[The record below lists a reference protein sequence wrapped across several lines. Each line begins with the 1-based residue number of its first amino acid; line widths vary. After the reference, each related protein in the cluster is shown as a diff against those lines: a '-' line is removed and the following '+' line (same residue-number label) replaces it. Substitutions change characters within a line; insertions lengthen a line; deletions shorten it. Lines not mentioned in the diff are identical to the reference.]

1 MVFDQKDP
9 FALNVIVYQLAAV
22 IVNVAKNGLTGGNDE
37 EQQQIEQVNER
48 FMPPHGWHSSNRFV
62 FSRVLAIG
70 LSYHLIFQCVK
81 ATILIF
87 SFRRYCIDFIFRDI
101 SKKSLFF
108 HN

>member
-37 EQQQIEQVNER
+37 EQQQMEQVNER
-48 FMPPHGWHSSNRFV
+48 FMSPHGWHSSNRFV

-70 LSYHLIFQCVK
+70 LSYHLIFQCVL

-87 SFRRYCIDFIFRDI
+87 FLPKLLYCFLSFDI
-101 SKKSLFF
+101 
-108 HN
+108 